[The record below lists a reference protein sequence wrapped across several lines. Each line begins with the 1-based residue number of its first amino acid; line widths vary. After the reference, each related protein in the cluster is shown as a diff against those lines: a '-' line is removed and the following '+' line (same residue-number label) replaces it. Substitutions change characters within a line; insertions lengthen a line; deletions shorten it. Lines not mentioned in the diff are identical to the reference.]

1 MSDGYLGND
10 NLKRI
15 GVELQYTEEQVKEIL
30 KCSEDP
36 LYFVKNYV
44 KIVNV
49 DHGLVPFTMW
59 PFQEDMVTTFHNNRF
74 SICKMPRQVGK
85 LDIGL

>member
-36 LYFVKNYV
+36 VYFIKTYMKLIDKYDQINLLFLLKFIYYYL
-44 KIVNV
+44 N
-49 DHGLVPFTMW
+49 TSS
-59 PFQEDMVTTFHNNRF
+59 F
-74 SICKMPRQVGK
+74 S
-85 LDIGL
+85 

>member
-49 DHGLVPFTMW
+49 DHGLVPFDYVA
-59 PFQEDMVTTFHNNRF
+59 F
-74 SICKMPRQVGK
+74 PRGYGH
-85 LDIGL
+85 DISQQSFLNL

>member
-10 NLKRI
+10 RLKRV
-15 GVELQYTEEQVKEIL
+15 GVELSYTEEQVKEII

-36 LYFVKNYV
+36 VYFIKSYV

-49 DHGLVPFTMW
+49 DRGLIPF
-59 PFQEDMVTTFHNNRF
+59 
-74 SICKMPRQVGK
+74 
-85 LDIGL
+85 

>member
-49 DHGLVPFTMW
+49 DKGLVPF
-59 PFQEDMVTTFHNNRF
+59 
-74 SICKMPRQVGK
+74 
-85 LDIGL
+85 